1 MQQPPNHINWE
12 LLIDLLEKPA
22 AERQALVASLSVE
35 EQSLFARL
43 LQMKGDP
50 LLTGALQLNTSQA
63 WIRMMEKETA
73 PVRSLVWGWKKW
85 VAAASLLL
93 MMGVGGWL
101 WMKSRSTQPAQD
113 YQTVAQ
119 ALDNHV
125 PSGKVQ
131 LITADGHAV
140 EIDSLKQLKEKDGT
154 LIQMQQG
161 TVTYQGSHSKGVGSQ
176 SNIQLMNTLVVPRGY
191 IYSLVLSDGSKV
203 WLNADSKISFPVQF
217 DKAERKVS
225 IEGEAYFEVAHN
237 DKWPFIVA
245 IDPSRGGGTVK
256 VLGTSFDIKTYG
268 KNIYTT
274 LVTGSVL
281 FTPPVASPVRL
292 SPDQQTVFN
301 VAGGTSQTRKV
312 ITGDWIAWKD
322 DDLVMIKMPLDE
334 LAAILERR
342 YDVQVSFAEE
352 RLKNIQYNGAFHFTG
367 NIIDVLNNIEQTG
380 NIRFAVKNK
389 TIVILPA
396 NEK

>member
-1 MQQPPNHINWE
+1 MQQAPHHINWE

-22 AERQALVASLSVE
+22 AERQALVASLSTE
-35 EQSLFARL
+35 EQTLFVRL
-43 LQMKGDP
+43 LQLKDDP
-50 LLTGALQLNTSQA
+50 LLTGALQLNTAQA
-63 WIRMMEKETA
+63 WIHMMEKERA
-73 PVRSLVWGWKKW
+73 PVRRLAWDWKKW
-85 VAAASLLL
+85 VAAASVLL
-93 MMGVGGWL
+93 MVGAGGWL
-101 WMKSRSTQPAQD
+101 WMKFRSFQPVQD

-119 ALDNHV
+119 ALANHL

-131 LITADGHAV
+131 LVTADGQAI
-140 EIDSLKQLKEKDGT
+140 EIDSVKQLKEKDGT
-154 LIQMQQG
+154 LIHMQQG
-161 TVTYQGSHSKGVGSQ
+161 MVSYQASHSNGVGSK
-176 SNIQLMNTLVVPRGY
+176 SNIPLMNTLVVPRGY
-191 IYSLVLSDGSKV
+191 LYNLVLSDGSKV

-245 IDPSRGGGTVK
+245 IAPSVGGGEVK

-274 LVTGSVL
+274 LVTGKVL
-281 FTPPVASPVRL
+281 FTPPVSNPVRL
-292 SPDQQTVFN
+292 TPDQQTVFN
-301 VAGGTSQTRKV
+301 VAGGVTKTREV
-312 ITGDWIAWKD
+312 IAGDLITWKD
-322 DDLVMIKMPLDE
+322 DDLVMSKMPLDE

-342 YDVQVSFAEE
+342 YDVQISFTEE

-367 NIIDVLNNIEQTG
+367 NIIDILNNLEQTG
-380 NIRFAVKNK
+380 NIHFAVKNK

-396 NEK
+396 NGK

>member
-1 MQQPPNHINWE
+1 MQQEPYHIDWE
-12 LLIDLLEKPA
+12 QLIDLLEKPA
-22 AERQALVASLSVE
+22 AETQALVANLSGE
-35 EQSLFARL
+35 EQALFARL
-43 LQMKGDP
+43 QQLKNDP
-50 LLTGALQLNTSQA
+50 LLTGALQLDTVQA
-63 WIRMMEKETA
+63 WAHMMEKERA
-73 PVRSLVWGWKKW
+73 PVRRIAWDWKKW
-85 VAAASLLL
+85 VAAASVLFIV
-93 MMGVGGWL
+93 GAGGWL
-101 WMKSRSTQPAQD
+101 WMKFRSAQPVQD

-119 ALDNHV
+119 ALANHT

-131 LITADGHAV
+131 LVTADGNAI
-140 EIDSLKQLKEKDGT
+140 ELDSAAQVKEKDGT
-154 LIQMQQG
+154 LIQLQQG
-161 TVTYQGSHSKGVGSQ
+161 VVAYQNNGDHG
-176 SNIQLMNTLVVPRGY
+176 NAPANALLMNTLIIPRGY
-191 IYSLVLSDGSKV
+191 IYNLVLSDGSKV
-203 WLNADSKISFPVQF
+203 WLNADSKISYPVHF
-217 DKAERKVS
+217 DKAERKVT
-225 IEGEAYFEVAHN
+225 IEGEAYFEVTHN

-245 IDPSRGGGTVK
+245 IAPSIGGGAVK

-281 FTPPVASPVRL
+281 FTPPVANPVRL
-292 SPDQQTVFN
+292 TPDQQSVFN
-301 VAGGTSQTRKV
+301 VAGGVTKTRKV

-352 RLKNIQYNGAFHFTG
+352 KLKHIQYNGAFHFTG
-367 NIIDVLNNIEQTG
+367 NIIDILNNLEQTG

-396 NEK
+396 NGK

>member
-1 MQQPPNHINWE
+1 MQQVPNHINWE

-22 AERQALVASLSVE
+22 AERQALVASLSTE
-35 EQSLFARL
+35 EQTLFVRL
-43 LQMKGDP
+43 LQLKDDP
-50 LLTGALQLNTSQA
+50 LLTGALQLNTAQA
-63 WIRMMEKETA
+63 WIRMTEKETA
-73 PVRSLVWGWKKW
+73 PVRRLVWSWKKW

-93 MMGVGGWL
+93 MVGAGGWL
-101 WMKSRSTQPAQD
+101 WMKSRSTQSGQHD
-113 YQTVAQ
+113 QSVAQ
-119 ALDNHV
+119 ALANHS

-131 LITADGHAV
+131 LVTADGQAI
-140 EIDSLKQLKEKDGT
+140 EIDSLRQLKEKDGT
-154 LIQMQQG
+154 LIHLQQG
-161 TVTYQGSHSKGVGSQ
+161 MVSYQASHSKGVGSQ
-176 SNIQLMNTLVVPRGY
+176 SNSPLMNTLVVPRGY

-237 DKWPFIVA
+237 DKWPFTVA
-245 IDPSRGGGTVK
+245 IAEGSGGAVK

-281 FTPPVASPVRL
+281 FTPPVANPVRL
-292 SPDQQTVFN
+292 TPDQQTVFN
-301 VAGGTSQTRKV
+301 VTGGVTKTRKV
-312 ITGDWIAWKD
+312 IAGDWIAWKD

-342 YDVQVSFAEE
+342 YDIQISFAEE
-352 RLKNIQYNGAFHFTG
+352 KLKNIQYNGAFHFTG
-367 NIIDVLNNIEQTG
+367 NIIDILNNLEQTG
-380 NIRFAVKNK
+380 NIHFEVKNK

-396 NEK
+396 NGK

>member
-1 MQQPPNHINWE
+1 MQQVPHHINWE
-12 LLIDLLEKPA
+12 LLIDLLEKPV
-22 AERQALVASLSVE
+22 AERQGLVASLSAE
-35 EQSLFARL
+35 EQALIARL
-43 LQMKGDP
+43 QQLKDDP
-50 LLTGALQLNTSQA
+50 LLTGALQLDTVQA
-63 WIRMMEKETA
+63 WARMMEKETA
-73 PVRSLVWGWKKW
+73 PVRRLVGGWKKW

-93 MMGVGGWL
+93 LVGAGGWL
-101 WMKSRSTQPAQD
+101 WMKSRHTQSVQR

-119 ALDNHV
+119 ALANHA

-131 LITADGHAV
+131 LITADGHAI
-140 EIDSLKQLKEKDGT
+140 EIDSVKQLKEKDGT
-154 LIQMQQG
+154 LIRLQQG
-161 TVTYQGSHSKGVGSQ
+161 TVSYQGGQSNGIGSQ
-176 SNIQLMNTLVVPRGY
+176 SNSPLMNTLVVPRGY

-217 DKAERKVS
+217 DKAERKVA
-225 IEGEAYFEVAHN
+225 IEGEAYFEVVHN
-237 DKWPFIVA
+237 DKWPFTVA
-245 IDPSRGGGTVK
+245 IAGGSGGAVK

-268 KNIYTT
+268 KKIYTT

-281 FTPPVASPVRL
+281 FTPPVANPVRL
-292 SPDQQTVFN
+292 TPDQQTVFN
-301 VAGGTSQTRKV
+301 VAGGVIQTKKV
-312 ITGDWIAWKD
+312 IAGDWIAWKD

-367 NIIDVLNNIEQTG
+367 NIIDILNSLEQTG
-380 NIRFAVKNK
+380 NILFAVKNK

-396 NEK
+396 NGK

>member
-1 MQQPPNHINWE
+1 MQQEPHHIDWE
-12 LLIDLLEKPA
+12 KLINLLEKPET
-22 AERQALVASLSVE
+22 ERQALVAALSAG
-35 EQSLFARL
+35 EQALFARL
-43 LQMKGDP
+43 LQWKDDP
-50 LLTGALQLNTSQA
+50 LVTDALQLNTEQA
-63 WIRMMEKETA
+63 WVRMMEKETA
-73 PVRSLVWGWKKW
+73 PVRRLVWGWKKW

-93 MMGVGGWL
+93 IVGAGGWL

-113 YQTVAQ
+113 YQTFAQ
-119 ALDNHV
+119 ALANHA

-131 LITADGHAV
+131 LVTADGHTF

-154 LIQMQQG
+154 LIHLQQG
-161 TVTYQGSHSKGVGSQ
+161 TVSYQGGHSKGVGSQ
-176 SNIQLMNTLVVPRGY
+176 SNSPLMNTLIVPRGY
-191 IYSLVLSDGSKV
+191 IYNLALSDGSKV

-217 DKAERKVS
+217 DKAERKVT
-225 IEGEAYFEVAHN
+225 IEGEAYFEVVHN

-245 IDPSRGGGTVK
+245 IDPSKGGGAVK

-281 FTPPVASPVRL
+281 FTPPVADPVRL
-292 SPDQQTVFN
+292 TPDQQTVFN
-301 VAGGTSQTRKV
+301 VAGGVTKTRKV
-312 ITGDWIAWKD
+312 IAGDWTAWKD

-342 YDVQVSFAEE
+342 YDVQVSFTEE
-352 RLKNIQYNGAFHFTG
+352 RLKNFQYNGAFHFTG
-367 NIIDVLNNIEQTG
+367 NIIDILNNLEQAG
-380 NIRFAVKNK
+380 NIHFAVKNK

-396 NEK
+396 NGK

>member
-1 MQQPPNHINWE
+1 MQQAPNHINWE

-35 EQSLFARL
+35 EQALFARL
-43 LQMKGDP
+43 LQLKGDS
-50 LLTGALQLNTSQA
+50 LLTGALQLNTAQA
-63 WIRMMEKETA
+63 WVRMMEKETA
-73 PVRSLVWGWKKW
+73 PVRRLVWGWKKW

-93 MMGVGGWL
+93 MVGAGGWI
-101 WMKSRSTQPAQD
+101 WMQSRSTQPVQH

-119 ALDNHV
+119 ALANHT

-131 LITADGHAV
+131 LVTADGHAI

-154 LIQMQQG
+154 LIHMQQG
-161 TVTYQGSHSKGVGSQ
+161 TVSYQGSHSKGVGSQ
-176 SNIQLMNTLVVPRGY
+176 NNSLLMNTLVVPRGY

-225 IEGEAYFEVAHN
+225 IEGEAYFEVVHN
-237 DKWPFIVA
+237 NKWPFIVA
-245 IDPSRGGGTVK
+245 IAPSIGGGEVK

-274 LVTGSVL
+274 LVTGKVL
-281 FTPPVASPVRL
+281 FTPPAANPVGL
-292 SPDQQTVFN
+292 IPDQQTVFN
-301 VAGGTSQTRKV
+301 VAGGVTKTRKV
-312 ITGDWIAWKD
+312 IAGDWIAWKD

-342 YDVQVSFAEE
+342 YDVQISFAEE
-352 RLKNIQYNGAFHFTG
+352 KLKNIQYNGAFHFTA
-367 NIIDVLNNIEQTG
+367 NIIDILNNLEQTG
-380 NIRFAVKNK
+380 NIHVAVKNK

-396 NEK
+396 NGK